1 MITATKNNI
10 SNIKGISMDSYL
22 SEYDKSALAEC
33 DFEYLE
39 SQERFIH
46 PTEDL
51 LIQII
56 EYYDTITKD
65 DEKLRYEYYYNI
77 VDVYYHDI
85 TDKVLVRI
93 AGSYMFDEEYYGEF
107 VYNGL
112 LGSCFE
118 AYKKAVEMVKDINTI
133 SDSHIWDLMSSI
145 ELRKLKVFI
154 HHFGKEQL
162 LARLYDICDYYSDSD
177 YEERYGDY
185 ERKVITKLIGRVKRC
200 KE

>member
-1 MITATKNNI
+1 MTATKNGTCN
-10 SNIKGISMDSYL
+10 NKGISMDAYL
-22 SEYDKSALAEC
+22 SECDKSALAEC
-33 DFEYLE
+33 DFEYLQD
-39 SQERFIH
+39 QERFIH

-51 LIQII
+51 LINIV
-56 EYYDTITKD
+56 EYYDNITTGN
-65 DEKLRYEYYYNI
+65 EELRYEYYYNI

-93 AGSYMFDEEYYGEF
+93 AGSYMFDDMYYGEF

-112 LGSCFE
+112 LDSCFE
-118 AYKKAVEMVKDINTI
+118 AYKKAVEMVKDINSI
-133 SDSHIWDLMSSI
+133 SDTHFLDLMDSI

-162 LARLYDICDYYSDSD
+162 LTRLYDICDNYNDSEYEKYYGD
-177 YEERYGDY
+177 EERKTLT
-185 ERKVITKLIGRVKRC
+185 KVIGRIKRC